1 MLTLILNWDGA
12 IVLIVLKINNNTR
25 KGLANKVNII
35 RECQEIRNES
45 YKPVKYLIVIS
56 LKLFKD
62 VAR

>member
-25 KGLANKVNII
+25 KGLANKVSII
-35 RECQEIRNES
+35 RECQEIRNKS